1 MNMESGQSSMDLVQ
15 GFRWNHGGDRCPHM
29 TQVRWDSAWRQSL
42 CSCWPFPVLTHLSAY
57 WVLTLLLCILSTLV
71 SPVPNTS
78 SLPDLELRLYPF
90 SAVLSESSGTLPAQG
105 LLLSELVPTTSA
117 QCCLPT
123 SSCKVEFWVIWPLM
137 HADWLS
143 CELCLCPC
151 LWFSWHFVQSLS
163 RVRLFATPWT
173 AACQASLSSTI
184 SQSLL
189 KLMSTESVIPSNHLV
204 LCCPLLLPSVFPS
217 IRVFSNES
225 ALCIRCPGAGFSSP
239 LSGVIHLGSQPLITI
254 KNWWPGD
261 WWHFSFPLDT
271 SSFISESPLSFRN
284 DRTKLLLNKVNKLN
298 KPMLILAFLTD
309 CQPPTAAT
317 VGPVVDRRDWVSS
330 FINSES

>member
-117 QCCLPT
+117 QCCLPK

-143 CELCLCPC
+143 CELCYAIL
-151 LWFSWHFVQSLS
+151 FRRNSWILIQQSLPDS
-163 RVRLFATPWT
+163 PKFSCRLPLRSSVDLCVFVPIIF
-173 AACQASLSSTI
+173 SLRFHFCHFPLCSI
-184 SQSLL
+184 MNSQ
-189 KLMSTESVIPSNHLV
+189 V
-204 LCCPLLLPSVFPS
+204 CPLYYLFSMSMPILLF
-217 IRVFSNES
+217 
-225 ALCIRCPGAGFSSP
+225 
-239 LSGVIHLGSQPLITI
+239 
-254 KNWWPGD
+254 
-261 WWHFSFPLDT
+261 
-271 SSFISESPLSFRN
+271 
-284 DRTKLLLNKVNKLN
+284 LL
-298 KPMLILAFLTD
+298 
-309 CQPPTAAT
+309 
-317 VGPVVDRRDWVSS
+317 
-330 FINSES
+330 